1 MSSVHSL
8 FLRIF
13 LELLKALELQAQE
26 SRNRKR
32 GQFLCL
38 PSRVWSQWL
47 KWHPSL
53 ASYPFPSLLSL
64 TLTGFSFLDKSSCHK
79 SPPQS
84 LLLGEA
90 DSSQVTHKLRSLAAA
105 SQLEGSSRTVLAS
118 SRCPR
123 DEKTL
128 LPTCKMLGPVGSV
141 HATGLFS
148 HHNPSFLCTNTICGF
163 LLELF

>member
-1 MSSVHSL
+1 MPEGRQTGRCCL
-8 FLRIF
+8 Y
-13 LELLKALELQAQE
+13 
-26 SRNRKR
+26 SRAPQRFR
-32 GQFLCL
+32 PQLG
-38 PSRVWSQWL
+38 PHL

-53 ASYPFPSLLSL
+53 ASCPFPALLSL
-64 TLTGFSFLDKSSCHK
+64 TLTGFSFLDKFSCHK

-84 LLLGEA
+84 PLLGEA
-90 DSSQVTHKLRSLAAA
+90 DSSRVTHKLRSLAAA
-105 SQLEGSSRTVLAS
+105 SQREGSSR
-118 SRCPR
+118 RPR

-148 HHNPSFLCTNTICGF
+148 RRNPSFLCTNTICGF